1 MICVKFYLR
10 KMCEKSCV
18 KSNIVFHTPQI
29 LLYWTNRPVKC
40 ATWITVSNSFC
51 STRIV
56 KNLVKLLYVGYVV
69 VGKNFTRT
77 YFAPAGQEQR
87 LLKLLL
93 TIDAITAKITVK
105 VINKKPFFLKLLLRT
120 ILRIH
125 RNQLHSAKQFKI
137 NSDNGHLLK
146 ETC

>member
-1 MICVKFYLR
+1 MNYCIDKFR
-10 KMCEKSCV
+10 
-18 KSNIVFHTPQI
+18 
-29 LLYWTNRPVKC
+29 
-40 ATWITVSNSFC
+40 

-93 TIDAITAKITVK
+93 TIDAITAKITAK
-105 VINKKPFFLKLLLRT
+105 VINKKIPFLNCCYGTFVLVGINL
-120 ILRIH
+120 
-125 RNQLHSAKQFKI
+125 NQLHSAKQFKI
-137 NSDNGHLLK
+137 NSDNGHLLEDTRCSK
-146 ETC
+146 GANLGAVRNESKKIMPHRGAATRMSDTDR